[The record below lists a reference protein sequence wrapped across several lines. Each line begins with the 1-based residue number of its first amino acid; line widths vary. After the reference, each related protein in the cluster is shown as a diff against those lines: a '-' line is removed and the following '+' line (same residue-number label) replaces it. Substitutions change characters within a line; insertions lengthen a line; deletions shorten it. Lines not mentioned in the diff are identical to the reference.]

1 MSDDEEGSG
10 MIKCKITLIGES
22 TVGKT
27 SIIKQYI
34 SNIFNRDILSTIGGE
49 REYKSIVINGK
60 KVRLVFWDT
69 AGQEKFRSLSR
80 IFLNKSNIV
89 VFVYDITKRDT
100 FDEIKN
106 YWYNNVKSIIAKDT
120 VLGIAGNKSDLFM
133 DEKIPKEEAEKLAK
147 EIGGIFMYTSA
158 KESIGISDLFE
169 ALGKKFLDQ
178 ILNGKN
184 NVKGNNKNEK
194 DEKNIKINQK
204 NAKEK
209 KKKGC

>member
-22 TVGKT
+22 SVGKT
-27 SIIKQYI
+27 SFIKQYI
-34 SNIFNRDILSTIGGE
+34 SNTFNQEIQSTIGGE

-100 FDEIKN
+100 FEKLKEI
-106 YWYNNVKSIIAKDT
+106 WYPTAIQILGKENVVYGVA
-120 VLGIAGNKSDLFM
+120 ANKSDLYENEEVKYEEGEAFA
-133 DEKIPKEEAEKLAK
+133 KSINAIIKETTAMNHKQIEEL
-147 EIGGIFMYTSA
+147 IT
-158 KESIGISDLFE
+158 DLV
-169 ALGKKFLDQ
+169 KSFLDRGLDEIDQ
-178 ILNGKN
+178 TDTTSKLEVAKAVKKPKDKN
-184 NVKGNNKNEK
+184 SK
-194 DEKNIKINQK
+194 
-204 NAKEK
+204 
-209 KKKGC
+209 CC

>member
-49 REYKSIVINGK
+49 REYKSIVIKGK

-100 FDEIKN
+100 FEKLKEI
-106 YWYNNVKSIIAKDT
+106 WYPTAIQILGKENVVYGVA
-120 VLGIAGNKSDLFM
+120 ANKSDLYENEEVKYEEGEAFA
-133 DEKIPKEEAEKLAK
+133 KSINAIIKETTAMNHKQIEEL
-147 EIGGIFMYTSA
+147 IT
-158 KESIGISDLFE
+158 DLV
-169 ALGKKFLDQ
+169 KSFLDRGLDEIDQ
-178 ILNGKN
+178 TDTTSKLEVSKAVKKPKDKN
-184 NVKGNNKNEK
+184 SK
-194 DEKNIKINQK
+194 
-204 NAKEK
+204 
-209 KKKGC
+209 CC

>member
-100 FDEIKN
+100 FEKLKEI
-106 YWYNNVKSIIAKDT
+106 WYPTVIQILGKENVVYGVA
-120 VLGIAGNKSDLFM
+120 ANKSDLYENEEVKYEEGEAFA
-133 DEKIPKEEAEKLAK
+133 KSINAIIKETTAMNHKQIEEL
-147 EIGGIFMYTSA
+147 IT
-158 KESIGISDLFE
+158 DLV
-169 ALGKKFLDQ
+169 KSFLDRGLDEIDQ
-178 ILNGKN
+178 TDTTSKLEVAKAVKKPKDKN
-184 NVKGNNKNEK
+184 SK
-194 DEKNIKINQK
+194 
-204 NAKEK
+204 
-209 KKKGC
+209 CC

>member
-100 FDEIKN
+100 FEKLKEI
-106 YWYNNVKSIIAKDT
+106 WYPTAIQILGKENVVYGVA
-120 VLGIAGNKSDLFM
+120 ANKSDLYENEEVKYEEGEAFA
-133 DEKIPKEEAEKLAK
+133 KSINAIIKETTAMNHKQIEEL
-147 EIGGIFMYTSA
+147 IT
-158 KESIGISDLFE
+158 DLV
-169 ALGKKFLDQ
+169 KSFLDRGLDEIDQ
-178 ILNGKN
+178 TDTTSKLEVAKAVKKPKDKN
-184 NVKGNNKNEK
+184 SK
-194 DEKNIKINQK
+194 
-204 NAKEK
+204 
-209 KKKGC
+209 CC

>member
-89 VFVYDITKRDT
+89 VFVYDITKRDS
-100 FDEIKN
+100 FEKLKEI
-106 YWYNNVKSIIAKDT
+106 WYPTATQILGKENVVYGVA
-120 VLGIAGNKSDLFM
+120 ANKSDLYENEEVKYEEGEAFA
-133 DEKIPKEEAEKLAK
+133 KSINAIIKETTAMNHKQIEEL
-147 EIGGIFMYTSA
+147 IT
-158 KESIGISDLFE
+158 DLV
-169 ALGKKFLDQ
+169 KSFLDRGLDEIDQ
-178 ILNGKN
+178 TDTTSKLEVSKAVKKSKDKN
-184 NVKGNNKNEK
+184 SK
-194 DEKNIKINQK
+194 
-204 NAKEK
+204 
-209 KKKGC
+209 CC

>member
-1 MSDDEEGSG
+1 MSDDEEGSD

-100 FDEIKN
+100 FEKLKEI
-106 YWYNNVKSIIAKDT
+106 WYPTAIQILGKENVVYGVA
-120 VLGIAGNKSDLFM
+120 ANKSDLYENEEVKYEEGEAFA
-133 DEKIPKEEAEKLAK
+133 KSINAIIKETTAMNHKQIEEL
-147 EIGGIFMYTSA
+147 IT
-158 KESIGISDLFE
+158 DLV
-169 ALGKKFLDQ
+169 KSFLDRGLDEIDQ
-178 ILNGKN
+178 TDTTSKLEVAKAVKKPKDKN
-184 NVKGNNKNEK
+184 SK
-194 DEKNIKINQK
+194 
-204 NAKEK
+204 
-209 KKKGC
+209 CC

>member
-1 MSDDEEGSG
+1 MSDEEEDYDDN
-10 MIKCKITLIGES
+10 IIQCKITLIGES
-22 TVGKT
+22 SVGKT
-27 SIIKQYI
+27 SFIKQYI
-34 SNIFNRDILSTIGGE
+34 SETFFSEIKSTIGGE

-120 VLGIAGNKSDLFM
+120 VLGIAGNKSDLY
-133 DEKIPKEEAEKLAK
+133 ENEQVSKEEGQQYAQEIKAVFK
-147 EIGGIFMYTSA
+147 ETTATTF
-158 KESIGISDLFE
+158 ESINELINELVQKYYSQNNITNFPNKDE
-169 ALGKKFLDQ
+169 AIRVSKM
-178 ILNGKN
+178 
-184 NVKGNNKNEK
+184 KNEK
-194 DEKNIKINQK
+194 KRNCCSN
-204 NAKEK
+204 N
-209 KKKGC
+209 

>member
-49 REYKSIVINGK
+49 REYKSIVIKGK

-100 FDEIKN
+100 FEKLKEI
-106 YWYNNVKSIIAKDT
+106 WYPTAIQILGKENVVYGVA
-120 VLGIAGNKSDLFM
+120 ANKSDLYENEEVKYEEGEAFA
-133 DEKIPKEEAEKLAK
+133 KSINAIIKETTAMNHKQIEEL
-147 EIGGIFMYTSA
+147 IT
-158 KESIGISDLFE
+158 DLV
-169 ALGKKFLDQ
+169 KSFLDRGLDEIDQ
-178 ILNGKN
+178 TDTTSKLEVAKAVKKPKDKN
-184 NVKGNNKNEK
+184 SK
-194 DEKNIKINQK
+194 
-204 NAKEK
+204 
-209 KKKGC
+209 CC